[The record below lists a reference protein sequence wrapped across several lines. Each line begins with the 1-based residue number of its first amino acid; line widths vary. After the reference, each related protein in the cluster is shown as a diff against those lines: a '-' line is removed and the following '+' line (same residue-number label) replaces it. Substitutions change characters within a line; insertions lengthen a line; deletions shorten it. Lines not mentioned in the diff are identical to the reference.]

1 MGIAMNRSQRMGL
14 TLCMVIGLVNTAR
27 ANDEAGA
34 VIDKAIKAAGG
45 AENLA
50 KMKAQTW
57 KEKGTYYGMGN
68 GLPYSG
74 VYAIQFPGQFR
85 MEIQGIFTIVVD
97 GDKGWVK
104 AGENAMDMEKE
115 QIDEY
120 RESNHA
126 GHLTMLLPLKSK
138 KYTLTSTGETKVNNL
153 TAVGVK
159 ISHAGHRDVTLYFDK
174 ETGLLVKSA
183 TKVKDME
190 GSKEMVDQESFL
202 SNHKEVDGV
211 KVPMKLVIK
220 RQGKLYL
227 EAENEDVKLVGKLDA
242 KVFAKP

>member
-1 MGIAMNRSQRMGL
+1 MGIAMNRSQLASL
-14 TLCMVIGLVNTAR
+14 TLCIVVGLANTAR
-27 ANDEAGA
+27 ADDEAGA
-34 VIDKAIKAAGG
+34 VVDKAIKAAGG

-74 VYAIQFPGQFR
+74 VYAAQFPGQFR
-85 MEIQGIFTIVVD
+85 MEIQGVFTIIVD

-104 AGENAMDMEKE
+104 TGENATDMDKE

-120 RESNHA
+120 KESNYA

-138 KYTLTSTGETKVNNL
+138 KFTLTSTGETKVDNL

-159 ISHAGHRDVTLYFDK
+159 VSHAGHRDVTLYFDK
-174 ETGLLVKSA
+174 DTGLLVKMA
-183 TKVKDME
+183 RRVKDLE
-190 GSKEMVDQESFL
+190 GNKEEVDQETIL
-202 SNHKEVDGV
+202 SQHKEVDGV
-211 KVPMKLVIK
+211 KFPMKLVVK

-227 EAENEDVKLVGKLDA
+227 EAENEEVKLVGKLDA